1 MVLECFSVG
10 TVVQWE
16 VQYSAKFVCSLNLW
30 LNYICSIIHIL
41 NLWYLILSI
50 KVNVR
55 CACNMLKQEWICQYV
70 LKEYRNSGRDPKEV
84 PKSQF
89 GAGLIACGEDCK
101 KKVKVPDPEL
111 HLRKSQETK
120 VLNRTPLNTKPC
132 MSEFCSSL
140 QMLLPSSIKF
150 VAIGAFSPH
159 FLCFPYRAPLWKLQV
174 CPNAGSDGTADKRL
188 KYQNSRC
195 VV

>member
-1 MVLECFSVG
+1 
-10 TVVQWE
+10 
-16 VQYSAKFVCSLNLW
+16 
-30 LNYICSIIHIL
+30 
-41 NLWYLILSI
+41 
-50 KVNVR
+50 
-55 CACNMLKQEWICQYV
+55 MLKQEWICQDV

-159 FLCFPYRAPLWKLQV
+159 FLCLPYRAPLWKLQV